1 MSAPRVVV
9 LLTALATCFAGAVSA
24 QQPKTDDPLIIAMSR
39 ELERSKNLRLV
50 DLNDAYFIEYRL
62 EDGENLTIGTT
73 LGAVVTQSRSRM
85 RVPRVQVRVGS
96 YEFDNTN
103 YVLSGH
109 DNRIPQAPLDNNI
122 GALQSY
128 FWLATDRAYKRAL
141 LEIARKRA
149 ALKNVNLPEQLP
161 DFAKAEPVVKILPL
175 RREEIDVDEWTGRM
189 RRLSSI
195 FVRYPRITRSSTRF
209 SSLQSNS
216 YLINTEGSVV
226 RYPELIHFVVIRAS
240 GQAPDGMRLR
250 DATVVQRLSIKQMP
264 PELEIERAARLVAEN
279 VTALTEAPVSEAYVG
294 PVVFEGIAAG
304 QLFAQLLGGNLALSR
319 RPVPEPGRSA
329 PFRPSRLE
337 GRLGARVLPR
347 WMTVVD
353 DPTQTEWMGRPLLGH
368 YVVDSEGVVPEPLT
382 LVENGILKGFLLS
395 RQPVKG
401 FAKSNG
407 RARLPGQYG
416 AGAAVLSNLFVK
428 AEETVTESGLK
439 QKLIEMCRRQG
450 KPYGILIRKLDFPSS
465 ASFSELRRLFA
476 GARESGGAAGLV
488 SQPILAYRVYPDGR
502 EELVRGLRFRGLDVR
517 SLRDIIAASDES
529 HQFDYMPS
537 TAPLS
542 LIGAGGFVTTSSV
555 VAPSVLV
562 EDLELDRDVESLP
575 KLPVVPPPPLIAQQ

>member
-1 MSAPRVVV
+1 MKASRVIGWLMAVAAALPSAVP
-9 LLTALATCFAGAVSA
+9 A
-24 QQPKTDDPLIIAMSR
+24 QQPKTDDPLIVAMSR

-73 LGAVVTQSRSRM
+73 LGAVVTQSKRRM

-103 YVLSGH
+103 YVLSGL
-109 DNRIPQAPLDNNI
+109 DNRISQAPLDNDI

-128 FWLATDRAYKRAL
+128 FWLGTDRAYKRAL
-141 LEIARKRA
+141 REISRKRA

-161 DFAKAEPVVKILPL
+161 DFDKAEPVIKILPP
-175 RREEIDVDEWTGRM
+175 RREEIDVDDWTGRM

-195 FVRYPRITRSSTRF
+195 FVHYPSITRSSTRF
-209 SSLQSNS
+209 SSLQSTS

-226 RYPELIHFVVIRAS
+226 RFPELIHFLVIRAS
-240 GQAPDGMRLR
+240 GQAPDGMGLR
-250 DATVVQRLSIKQMP
+250 DATVVQRLSMKRMP
-264 PELEIERAARLVAEN
+264 SEIELERAARQVAEN
-279 VTALTEAPVSEAYVG
+279 VAALIEAPVADAYVG
-294 PVVFEGIAAG
+294 PVLFEGIAAG
-304 QLFAQLLGGNLALSR
+304 QLFAQLLGKNLALSR
-319 RPVPEPGRSA
+319 RPVPEPGRPA
-329 PFRPSRLE
+329 QFRPSRLE
-337 GRLGARVLPR
+337 GRLGARVLPD
-347 WMTVVD
+347 WMTVAD
-353 DPTQTEWMGRPLLGH
+353 DPTQTEWMGRELSGH

-382 LVENGILKGFLLS
+382 LVENGILKNFLLT

-401 FAKSNG
+401 FTKSNG

-416 AGAAVLSNLFVK
+416 AGTAVLSNLFVK
-428 AEETVTESGLK
+428 AGEAVTESGLK
-439 QKLIEMCRRQG
+439 QKLIEMCQRQG
-450 KPYGILIRKLDFPSS
+450 KPYGILIKKLDFPSS
-465 ASFSELRRLFA
+465 ASFGELRRLFA
-476 GARESGGAAGLV
+476 GARESGGTGGVV

-502 EELVRGLRFRGLDVR
+502 EELVRGLRFRSLDVR

-537 TAPLS
+537 NAPLS
-542 LIGAGGFVTTSSV
+542 LIGAGGFVTVSSV

-562 EDLELDRDVESLP
+562 DDLELDRDVESLP